1 MTGGGSGGHITPI
14 LAVADEIKKAHPDSK
29 IIYIGQKGDTF
40 ADIVAENMLIDEV
53 RSVSA
58 GKFRRYNGEGL
69 RQLLDFKTIW
79 LNVRDAFRVIKG
91 FWECNKL
98 LSTIK
103 PDVVFC
109 KGGFVGVPVGLA
121 AARLKIPYLTHD
133 SDAIPGLA
141 NRIIS
146 RWAAKHAVALDPELY
161 PYPQHKTVNV
171 GVPVSSRYV
180 KISFAEQQK
189 LKAIAGFDSFKQ
201 VLLVTGGGLGAARLN
216 HAAVQAMPKL
226 LKKYPDLA
234 VIHTAGQKLEAVVKE
249 AYDACLAP
257 EQRQRVH
264 VYGYTTDLATFSGMA
279 DVVVA
284 RGGATNIAELAAQ
297 GKACI
302 IVPNP
307 LLTGGHQLKN
317 AIAYEEKGAII
328 NLDEMKLKD
337 NFEILLKSIERLLD
351 DKERRRDLSEKL
363 HSFARPDSAKELAA
377 LCFEVAQN
385 AYNDKRVDNEEA

>member
-14 LAVADEIKKAHPDSK
+14 LAIADEIKKAHPDSK
-29 IIYIGQKGDTF
+29 IIYIGQKGDIF
-40 ADIVAENMLIDEV
+40 ADIVAKNPLVDEV
-53 RSVSA
+53 YSVSA

-69 RQLLDFKTIW
+69 KQLLDFKTIL
-79 LNVRDAFRVIKG
+79 LNVRDAFRVIRG
-91 FWECNKL
+91 LWECHKL
-98 LSTIK
+98 LSIIK

-146 RWAAKHAVALDPELY
+146 RWAAKHAVALDPRLY
-161 PYPQHKTVNV
+161 PYPQDKTVKV
-171 GVPVSSRYV
+171 GVPVSSKYV
-180 KISFAEQQK
+180 KISSTEQQK
-189 LKAIAGFDSFKQ
+189 LKVSAGLSSFKQ

-216 HAAVQAMPKL
+216 HAAVQAMPTL
-226 LKKYPDLA
+226 LKKYPDLG
-234 VIHTAGQKLEAVVKE
+234 VIHTAGQKLESVVKE
-249 AYDACLAP
+249 AYDACLTP
-257 EQRQRVH
+257 EQRQRVQ
-264 VYGYTTDLATFSGMA
+264 VYGYTTDLATFSGIA

-317 AIAYEEKGAII
+317 ANAYEEKGAII

-351 DKERRRDLSEKL
+351 DEKKRLDLGEKL
-363 HSFARPDSAKELAA
+363 LSFARPDSAKELAT

-385 AYNDKRVDNEEA
+385 AHDDKKVDNEEA

>member
-1 MTGGGSGGHITPI
+1 MKIVVTGGGSGGHITPI

-69 RQLLDFKTIW
+69 KQLLDFKTIW

-161 PYPQHKTVNV
+161 P
-171 GVPVSSRYV
+171 
-180 KISFAEQQK
+180 
-189 LKAIAGFDSFKQ
+189 
-201 VLLVTGGGLGAARLN
+201 
-216 HAAVQAMPKL
+216 
-226 LKKYPDLA
+226 
-234 VIHTAGQKLEAVVKE
+234 
-249 AYDACLAP
+249 
-257 EQRQRVH
+257 
-264 VYGYTTDLATFSGMA
+264 
-279 DVVVA
+279 
-284 RGGATNIAELAAQ
+284 
-297 GKACI
+297 
-302 IVPNP
+302 
-307 LLTGGHQLKN
+307 
-317 AIAYEEKGAII
+317 
-328 NLDEMKLKD
+328 
-337 NFEILLKSIERLLD
+337 
-351 DKERRRDLSEKL
+351 
-363 HSFARPDSAKELAA
+363 
-377 LCFEVAQN
+377 
-385 AYNDKRVDNEEA
+385 